1 MAPLT
6 FADTH
11 NMVAYLSKSDASEGF
26 DQIVDFFNAHT
37 IQYALVVNPTIYVS
51 CIKQFWATAIVKK
64 VNDVVVSKAI
74 IRRDLYLDD
83 ADGVECLPNEEIFKE
98 LARMRYEK
106 PPPKLTFYKAFF
118 SAQWKFLI
126 RTLVYMVRNVDSP
139 SKFLMYPRFLQVVMD
154 HQVDDMTSHNTKYTS
169 PALTHKVFANMRRA
183 KEEVKV
189 PIAPSPP
196 ALHDPTPT
204 PHATP
209 LQDQPFIPHAS
220 LPQEQPT
227 TTSKSFMHLL
237 TTLMETCATLSQ
249 KVAELEQ
256 DKHSQALE
264 ILQLK
269 KRVMKLEKKKK
280 SKSSGFKRLRKIE
293 AIDADDGITLVD
305 VETAKEVVVMDAE
318 TQGRLHQEDFSA
330 AEPTIA
336 QKLHDEEI
344 QKATVRDKQE
354 KADMQRAIEIQKQY
368 DDKEENID
376 WGAVII
382 RVRGIAEAY
391 QSFEDMLRGFDIE
404 DLVALWNLVKEKFS
418 SAVPS
423 EDKEKTLWV
432 ELKRQDIF
440 VLTEKN
446 YPFSNVVMILRLSG
460 KLQVEEDN
468 EMARALEKK
477 IFMEANKRRSRT
489 KDNAIQRLKE
499 NAQRNFCC
507 WFNITTAGSR
517 LVLLDKVDYCC

>member
-1 MAPLT
+1 GVLPSTSSIRL
-6 FADTH
+6 
-11 NMVAYLSKSDASEGF
+11 
-26 DQIVDFFNAHT
+26 
-37 IQYALVVNPTIYVS
+37 ALKFS
-51 CIKQFWATAIVKK
+51 
-64 VNDVVVSKAI
+64 
-74 IRRDLYLDD
+74 RDLYLDD

-126 RTLVYMVRNVDSP
+126 HTLVQCLNAKRTTWNEFNYSMASAVICLATGRKFNFSKYIFNNIVRNVDSP
-139 SKFLMYPRFLQVVMD
+139 GKFLMYPRFLQVVMD

-183 KEEVKV
+183 EEEVKV
-189 PIAPSPP
+189 PIAPSSP

-209 LQDQPFIPHAS
+209 LQDQPSIPHAS
-220 LPQEQPT
+220 LPREQPT
-227 TTSKSFMHLL
+227 TTSESSMHLL

-280 SKSSGFKRLRKIE
+280 SKSLGFKRLRKGGEIE

-305 VETAKEVVVMDAE
+305 VKTAKEVVVMDAE

-354 KADMQRAIEIQKQY
+354 KADMQRAIEIQKPY

-376 WGAVII
+376 WSAVII

-391 QSFEDMLRGFDIE
+391 QSFKDMLRGFDIE

-432 ELKRQDIF
+432 ELKSLFEPNADDKKI
-440 VLTEKN
+440 
-446 YPFSNVVMILRLSG
+446 PFSNVVMILRLSG

-468 EMARALEKK
+468 EMARALVKK
-477 IFMEANKRRSRT
+477 IFMEANKRRSKT
-489 KDNAIQRLKE
+489 KDNDIQRLKE

-507 WFNITTAGSR
+507 WFNITAAGSR